1 MEITLNSQI
10 IQTEQTNV
18 NDLIASLN
26 LKVPNVVVE
35 LNLKILKRVNW
46 EKTILHPGDCVE
58 IITFM
63 GGG

>member
-26 LKVPNVVVE
+26 LENPNVVVE

-46 EKTILHPGDCVE
+46 EQAILHPGDCVE

>member
-1 MEITLNSQI
+1 MELTLNNHT
-10 IQTEQTNV
+10 IQTEHTNV

-26 LKVPNVVVE
+26 LENPNVVVE

-46 EKTILHPGDCVE
+46 EQTLLHPGDRVE